1 MAKYIRF
8 FEELRNEDVPLVGG
22 KNASLGEMVSQLSS
36 AGVRVPA
43 GFATTAD
50 AYFHYLRENGLE
62 KAIAAILDDLH
73 PENVAELALAG
84 QRIRNLVQGGRIPED
99 LAGEILAAYGS
110 LSARYQESET
120 DVAIRSSATAE
131 DLPDASF
138 AGQQESYLNVR
149 GGHAVLDATKRCLAS
164 LFTDRAIAYRKSR
177 GFSAQKIAL
186 SVGVQKMVRSDLA
199 ASGVMF
205 TIDTESGFR
214 DAILISSSYGLGE
227 NIVRGVVNPDE
238 FYVFKPTLRTGHRPI
253 IGKRIGSK
261 ELKMIYDLRGGLTTT
276 RNIPVASGEQKLFS
290 ITDEDVLQL
299 ARWGAAIEEHYGRRA
314 GHQAM
319 DIEWGKDGRTGELYI
334 LQARPETVHS
344 QRDYNVREVFRL
356 EKRGPLLL
364 TGRAVGSRIGAGPVR
379 CVETAEDMRSFQEGE
394 VLVTEMTDPDWVPVM
409 RKAAAIITE
418 RGGRTCHAAI
428 VSRELGLPAVVGTSG
443 ALATLK
449 NGQEVTVSCAEGET
463 GNVYGGRLSFK
474 IEKISLSDFPAPRTR
489 IMLNLADPQH
499 AFELSG
505 LPGSGV
511 GLMRMEFVINN
522 AIRIHPMALLRY
534 PNLTDAK
541 AVEQIREITA
551 AYSDRAEFFVDT
563 LSCGIGRIAAAFY
576 PRDVI
581 LRMSDFKSNEYAGLI
596 GGREFEPEEENPM
609 IGFRGASRYDH
620 PAYREG
626 FALECQAVR
635 RVRKDMGLSNL
646 KVMIPFCRTVA
657 EGESVIRLMAQHGLV
672 PGDEG
677 LEIYVMCEI
686 PSNVILAREFARIFD
701 GFSIGSNDL
710 TQMTLGVDRDSE
722 IVSHLFDEKNE
733 AVRWMIRTAIQ
744 EVHAAGRKIGICGQ
758 APSDY
763 PDFAEYLVDL
773 GIDSIS
779 LIPDTVIDTTLRIA
793 QYEKRK
799 GQ

>member
-8 FEELRNEDVPLVGG
+8 FEELRNADVPLVGG
-22 KNASLGEMVSQLSS
+22 KNASLGEMVSQLTA
-36 AGVRVPA
+36 AGLRVPS
-43 GFATTAD
+43 GFATTSE
-50 AYFHYLRENGLE
+50 AYYHYIRENGLE
-62 KAIAAILDDLH
+62 ESIARILEQLH
-73 PENVAELALAG
+73 PENVAELSVAG
-84 QRIRNLVQGGRIPED
+84 QKIRNMVQGGRMPDD
-99 LAGEILAAYGS
+99 LAAEILTAYAA
-110 LSARYQESET
+110 LSTRYNESET

-149 GGHAVLDATKRCLAS
+149 GGHAVLDACRRCYAS
-164 LFTDRAIAYRKSR
+164 LFTDRAIVYRKSR
-177 GFSAQKIAL
+177 GYSALKIAL
-186 SVGVQKMVRSDLA
+186 SIGVQKMVRSDLA

-214 DAILISSSYGLGE
+214 DAILISSSFGLGE

-238 FYVFKPTLRTGHRPI
+238 FYVFKPTLATGHRPI

-276 RNIPVASGEQKLFS
+276 RNVPVAATEQKQFS

-299 ARWGAAIEEHYGRRA
+299 ARWGATIEEHYARHA

-319 DIEWGKDGRTGELYI
+319 DIEWGKDGRTGKLFI

-344 QRDYNVREVFRL
+344 QRDYTVREAFVL
-356 EKRGPLLL
+356 EEKGSVLL
-364 TGRAVGSRIGAGPVR
+364 TGRAVGARIGAGRVR
-379 CVETAEDMRSFQEGE
+379 IVEKAEDMRSFQEGE

-409 RKAAAIITE
+409 RKAAAIVTE

-428 VSRELGLPAVVGTSG
+428 VSRELGLPAVVGAAG
-443 ALATLK
+443 ALSLLK

-463 GNVYGGRLSFK
+463 GNIYSGQLKFK
-474 IEKISLSDFPAPRTR
+474 IDKISLSDFPAPHTR

-499 AFELSG
+499 AFELSS

-534 PNLTDAK
+534 PDLKDAR

-551 AYSDRAEFFVDT
+551 AYSDKAEFFVDT
-563 LSCGIGRIAAAFY
+563 LACGIGRIAAAFY

-596 GGREFEPEEENPM
+596 GGREFEPDEENPM

-620 PAYREG
+620 PAYRDG
-626 FALECQAVR
+626 FALECRAVR
-635 RVRKDMGLSNL
+635 RVRKDMGLTNL
-646 KVMIPFCRTVA
+646 KVMIPFCRTVQ
-657 EGESVIRLMAQHGLV
+657 EGENVIRLMARHGLV
-672 PGDEG
+672 QGEDG

-686 PSNVILAREFARIFD
+686 PSNVILAHEFARIFD

-722 IVSHLFDEKNE
+722 IVSSLFDEKND
-733 AVRWMIRTAIQ
+733 AVRWMISTAIR
-744 EVHAAGRKIGICGQ
+744 EVQAAGRKIGICGQ

-779 LIPDTVIDTTLRIA
+779 LIPDTVIATTMRIA
-793 QYEKRK
+793 EYEKRK
-799 GQ
+799 GR